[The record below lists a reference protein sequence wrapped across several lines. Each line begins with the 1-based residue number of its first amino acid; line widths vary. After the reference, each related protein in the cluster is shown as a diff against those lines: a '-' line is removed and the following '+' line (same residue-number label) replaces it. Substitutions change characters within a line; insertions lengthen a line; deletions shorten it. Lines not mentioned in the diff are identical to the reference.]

1 MFDCKR
7 YFLFI
12 VVAASLTS
20 QPSNLT
26 IEEGD
31 EARLQCIATGNP
43 TPKITWINN
52 GTTVATGQT
61 LSFKANRTNTGKYSC
76 VADNGFKTTVNT
88 SAYLNVLCKSE
99 NNITLNFRKTTRLL
113 LSESAA
119 FEARY

>member
-1 MFDCKR
+1 MFDCKL
-7 YFLFI
+7 FLFI
-12 VVAASLTS
+12 VVAPSLTS

-31 EARLQCIATGNP
+31 EATLQCVATGNP

-76 VADNGFKTTVNT
+76 VADNGFKTAVNT

-99 NNITLNFRKTTRLL
+99 NNITLNFRKATLVTFGISSL
-113 LSESAA
+113 
-119 FEARY
+119 